1 MPSTYEKIAT
11 TTLGSAASSITFSSI
26 SSAYTDLV
34 VVVQGTYSTSDDLL
48 SLRYNND
55 TGSNY
60 SSTTMYGNGTSALS
74 YRTTSATSIQV
85 GWYPHPGGAAV
96 ISQMVLQI
104 LNYSNATTYK
114 TNLSRGDT
122 SNVQGTAARVGLWR
136 STAAINRIDLIML
149 AGNLQTGTTATV
161 YGIKAA

>member
-26 SSAYTDLV
+26 ASTYTDLV
-34 VVVQGTYSTSDDLL
+34 VVVQGTYSTSDDLI

-60 SSTTMYGNGTSALS
+60 SSTSMYGNGTSAAS
-74 YRTTSATSIQV
+74 YRTSSATSIQV

-96 ISQMVLQI
+96 VSQMVLQI

>member
-1 MPSTYEKIAT
+1 MASTYEKIAT

-26 SSAYTDLV
+26 ASTYTDLV

-60 SSTTMYGNGTSALS
+60 SSTNLYGNGTTTAS
-74 YRTTSATSIQV
+74 YRTSSATSIQV

-96 ISQMVLQI
+96 VSQMVLQI

-114 TNLSRGDT
+114 TNISRGDT
-122 SNVQGTAARVGLWR
+122 TNVQGTAARVGLWR
-136 STAAINRIDLIML
+136 NTAAINRLDLIML